1 MKRVDYKALQK
12 RLEISA
18 IIPPESAVRIARE
31 RTEGMVNYYYEVARR
46 ASFFQVMDYTER
58 LAQSAYLQGVED
70 AAVAMAKMD
79 KEKGGGNG
87 I

>member
-1 MKRVDYKALQK
+1 MKKVEYKALQK
-12 RLEISA
+12 KLEISA
-18 IIPPESAVRIARE
+18 IIPPESAVLVARD
-31 RTEGMVNYYYEVARR
+31 RTEGMVKYYYEVSRH

-79 KEKGGGNG
+79 KESGKLL